1 MVNSQYITDTEVVA
15 YLNSEL
21 GELYDLMV
29 DSSED
34 FYTINATGLTV
45 LGSDPVAGTNY
56 FTVPADFMRLRGMDM
71 LIGGQWATMR
81 TMEFPERNAFNWP
94 MMVIPFGYVTNWFT
108 LVHDRVYINPAQ
120 NAGSQQYR
128 LWYTPSYTAL
138 ASGDSLPKFMDT
150 NGWTE
155 FAVNGACARIQ
166 TKQDLDPSAFSA
178 GKDAQRIRVLGA
190 IKPRV
195 SGPPRKAVD
204 TRTLNANNGWWM
216 TGWPRG

>member
-81 TMEFPERNAFNWP
+81 TMEFPERNA
-94 MMVIPFGYVTNWFT
+94 
-108 LVHDRVYINPAQ
+108 
-120 NAGSQQYR
+120 
-128 LWYTPSYTAL
+128 
-138 ASGDSLPKFMDT
+138 
-150 NGWTE
+150 
-155 FAVNGACARIQ
+155 
-166 TKQDLDPSAFSA
+166 
-178 GKDAQRIRVLGA
+178 
-190 IKPRV
+190 PR
-195 SGPPRKAVD
+195 
-204 TRTLNANNGWWM
+204 
-216 TGWPRG
+216 